1 MLPDLLSY
9 RRSVYVGCPRSVRAK
24 LYSGMNEQCSFR
36 SVAML
41 REGHG
46 SEGARLDAAFFLST
60 GWKSGNRL
68 GAASGKRSAMTKK
81 IEVQIEAKLL
91 TGFEFLRHPDN
102 PALGLLHLLTET
114 EDVWVLVTRKH
125 LLSLAELGLRHV
137 DDLT

>member
-1 MLPDLLSY
+1 
-9 RRSVYVGCPRSVRAK
+9 
-24 LYSGMNEQCSFR
+24 
-36 SVAML
+36 
-41 REGHG
+41 
-46 SEGARLDAAFFLST
+46 
-60 GWKSGNRL
+60 
-68 GAASGKRSAMTKK
+68 MTKK

-125 LLSLAELGLRHV
+125 LFSLAELGLRHV